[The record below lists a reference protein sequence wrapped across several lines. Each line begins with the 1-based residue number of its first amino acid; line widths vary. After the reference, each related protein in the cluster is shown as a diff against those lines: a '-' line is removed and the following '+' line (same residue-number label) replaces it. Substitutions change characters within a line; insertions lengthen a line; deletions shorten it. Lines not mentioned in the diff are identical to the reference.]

1 LYAKRRDDIKDQN
14 KTVTM
19 VDVARISGVSQTC
32 VSLVLSGKGKNIPQ
46 ETKDKVMNACIQSGY
61 RRNRIAASLNKHQGG
76 TGIIGLVADE
86 LLGND
91 FAHEIIAGCQAA
103 CGELDKTLMIATVS
117 GTDDGKDITAIQ
129 TLLDFH
135 VDCIVYATHFLKE
148 VKLPQI
154 LRAMPLCLINCY
166 LADGSV
172 SSVIPDDYK
181 GAYKATETL
190 IQKGHRDILFMSN
203 SLTINDEFIPAT
215 VKREKA
221 FLDCAGRYGI
231 EASIKRVSIERNSLV
246 SLTDEI
252 FSSRDLPG
260 AVFTY
265 NDRMALTVMSVAKDM
280 GMRIP
285 DDISIMGYDHQEVIS
300 RYITPSLET
309 IALPHFDMGY
319 QAIMHVVKLQEEGI
333 REILLEPLL
342 IEGNSVSRV

>member
-1 LYAKRRDDIKDQN
+1 MA
-14 KTVTM
+14 
-19 VDVARISGVSQTC
+19 DVARSSGVSQTC

-46 ETKDKVMNACIQSGY
+46 ETKDKVMNACVRLGY
-61 RRNRIAASLNKHQGG
+61 RRNRIAASLNRHQGG

-103 CGELDKTLMIATVS
+103 CEELDKTLMITTVS
-117 GTDDGKDITAIQ
+117 GIDNEKDSMAIQ

-148 VKLPQI
+148 VKLPQV
-154 LRAMPLCLINCY
+154 LREMPICLINCY
-166 LADGSV
+166 LADRSV

-181 GAYKATETL
+181 GACKATEFL
-190 IQKGHRDILFMSN
+190 IENGHRDILFMSN
-203 SLTINDEFIPAT
+203 SLTINGELIPAT

-221 FLDCAGRYGI
+221 FRDCTRKYGI
-231 EASIKRVSIERNSLV
+231 EATIRRVSIERNSLV

-252 FSSRDLPG
+252 LSSGTLPS

-280 GMRIP
+280 GMKIP

-300 RYITPSLET
+300 RYLTPSLAT
-309 IALPHFDMGY
+309 VALPHFDMGY
-319 QAIMHVVKLQEEGI
+319 RAIMHVVKLMEEGVQ
-333 REILLEPLL
+333 EILLEPLL
-342 IEGNSVSRV
+342 IEGDSVSRNMR